1 MEKLN
6 KKNGLPMMEFIYA
19 LALTAAIGMN
29 DLGAGMTAFVA
40 FLMYIAFNVCDREYR
55 LFFKKLKISH
65 GINSAKSP
73 DTVSSN
79 RCGFFILISSN
90 HMF

>member
-6 KKNGLPMMEFIYA
+6 KKNGLPMMEFIYS

-55 LFFKKLKISH
+55 LFFKTFFYLFIILSIVLAALK
-65 GINSAKSP
+65 
-73 DTVSSN
+73 
-79 RCGFFILISSN
+79 
-90 HMF
+90 HMIGGY

>member
-6 KKNGLPMMEFIYA
+6 KKNGLPIMEFIYS

-40 FLMYIAFNVCDREYR
+40 FLMYIASNVCEKGYK
-55 LFFKKLKISH
+55 LFFKTFFYLFIILTIVLAALK
-65 GINSAKSP
+65 
-73 DTVSSN
+73 
-79 RCGFFILISSN
+79 
-90 HMF
+90 HMNGGY